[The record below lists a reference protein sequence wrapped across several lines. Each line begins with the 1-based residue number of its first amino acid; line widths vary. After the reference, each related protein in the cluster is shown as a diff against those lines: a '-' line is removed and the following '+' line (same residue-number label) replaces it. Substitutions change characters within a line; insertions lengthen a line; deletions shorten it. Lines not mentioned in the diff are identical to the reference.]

1 MRLKVQKRKK
11 KKCPHCH
18 KEIQDATSL
27 FCPYCGRSV
36 ETFEKPD
43 ISIEK
48 TPAKNFV
55 EYMESSNKVIKF
67 FIPENFQFAIFNG
80 AAILGSL
87 PSFQKLFITH
97 EQFQSNSDL
106 LYRDISEIL

>member
-1 MRLKVQKRKK
+1 MRLLVQKRKK
-11 KKCPHCH
+11 KKCPYC
-18 KEIQDATSL
+18 KKKIQDATSL

-36 ETFEKPD
+36 ETFENPK
-43 ISIEK
+43 ISKEK
-48 TPAKNFV
+48 SPTH
-55 EYMESSNKVIKF
+55 EYMESSNEVIKF
-67 FIPENFQFAIFNG
+67 FIPNNFQYAIFNG
-80 AAILGSL
+80 AAVLGSL